1 MTAIAIFNTRVV
13 FSVLLVLLACL
24 SYVADASCA
33 TDKECSNN
41 GNCNAVSQTCDCE
54 TPWSGASCDIVQL
67 VGFNCSVVGNTH
79 TCKCEDASPILDTT
93 SKQCRAR
100 IAADCTGTTPV
111 LANGLCRGYQPSDCT
126 TDAPIFVNATHP
138 CRKRTQLD
146 CDKIPSTPLL
156 DPNTKICRV
165 YNQSDCT
172 ADAPVLGSPESGCRK
187 RTQSDCDKIPSTPL
201 LDPNTKICR
210 VYKNSDCSGGT
221 PVLVSPD
228 AGCRARNPG
237 DCGNQILDATTQT
250 CRDRVASDCN
260 DPNNSKFNAATKTC
274 VATIS
279 CAIVE
284 ADLRHPGEQGNCP
297 SNTMEKSTSCT
308 PTCEAGLAAT
318 GSVTCSAAG
327 VLENDFFCQLIT
339 TVGMSGVT
347 PDNFEQDPKLTET
360 FKSTIVELTNIDG
373 AAITSVVAAAPG
385 TEASMSTTDVTFKIR
400 VDKAGEQETI
410 KSAISDAVADGSF
423 STTYKENMKKAD
435 ITSVDIDDVQADDV
449 QHIDPQTP
457 SAGPDGEGPNNSAD
471 QSIDGENGG
480 SNNGGLIAG
489 LVVFA
494 VAVGVGAVWF
504 FKFRKPS
511 KQGMN
516 KLDSNQQLEIENPA
530 ANNTG
535 NTGNLELQNP
545 QTVEEGG
552 AVFASDK

>member
-1 MTAIAIFNTRVV
+1 
-13 FSVLLVLLACL
+13 
-24 SYVADASCA
+24 
-33 TDKECSNN
+33 
-41 GNCNAVSQTCDCE
+41 
-54 TPWSGASCDIVQL
+54 
-67 VGFNCSVVGNTH
+67 
-79 TCKCEDASPILDTT
+79 
-93 SKQCRAR
+93 
-100 IAADCTGTTPV
+100 
-111 LANGLCRGYQPSDCT
+111 
-126 TDAPIFVNATHP
+126 
-138 CRKRTQLD
+138 
-146 CDKIPSTPLL
+146 
-156 DPNTKICRV
+156 
-165 YNQSDCT
+165 
-172 ADAPVLGSPESGCRK
+172 
-187 RTQSDCDKIPSTPL
+187 
-201 LDPNTKICR
+201 
-210 VYKNSDCSGGT
+210 
-221 PVLVSPD
+221 
-228 AGCRARNPG
+228 
-237 DCGNQILDATTQT
+237 
-250 CRDRVASDCN
+250 
-260 DPNNSKFNAATKTC
+260 
-274 VATIS
+274 
-279 CAIVE
+279 
-284 ADLRHPGEQGNCP
+284 
-297 SNTMEKSTSCT
+297 MEKSTSCT

-457 SAGPDGEGPNNSAD
+457 SASPDGEGPNNSAD